1 MRSIGQL
8 ALLSVLGE
16 AVETTDSP
24 FRVIV
29 GKVGSMGIEKM
40 VAAIETAAKR
50 EGLIDA
56 DYYRG
61 EHALYHAILEAL
73 HGVCRGQLELGSL
86 LRTAGLKFA
95 VVVGPKAEDQA
106 GEGQWLAVAL
116 YGSIGA
122 PRKGFEHEVIG
133 LGINHL

>member
-40 VAAIETAAKR
+40 VWKLSTACAGASWNSAPSCAR
-50 EGLIDA
+50 
-56 DYYRG
+56 RG
-61 EHALYHAILEAL
+61 
-73 HGVCRGQLELGSL
+73 
-86 LRTAGLKFA
+86 
-95 VVVGPKAEDQA
+95 
-106 GEGQWLAVAL
+106 
-116 YGSIGA
+116 
-122 PRKGFEHEVIG
+122 
-133 LGINHL
+133 

>member
-1 MRSIGQL
+1 M
-8 ALLSVLGE
+8 
-16 AVETTDSP
+16 
-24 FRVIV
+24 
-29 GKVGSMGIEKM
+29 
-40 VAAIETAAKR
+40 
-50 EGLIDA
+50 
-56 DYYRG
+56 
-61 EHALYHAILEAL
+61 
-73 HGVCRGQLELGSL
+73 
-86 LRTAGLKFA
+86 KFA